1 MLQSAKGRGEAR
13 AMATKSATTVRRPSR
28 SETRDKLIQ
37 IGTEILSEKGFDATG
52 LDEVLR
58 RANVPKGSFY
68 HFFACKADFGL
79 AVVDHYALLWDQKLK
94 RLLRNPK
101 VAPLQRV
108 HDYIDEGVRGLRK
121 YSFRRGCLVGN
132 LAQELA
138 GLDDSFRKR
147 IQLVFAS
154 WERLLEQCLDE
165 AKLAGELPADAD
177 TARLANFFWMAWE
190 GAILQA
196 KLERSVKPV
205 EQFRDVVFTFIL
217 AGR

>member
-1 MLQSAKGRGEAR
+1 
-13 AMATKSATTVRRPSR
+13 MATKSTATVRISSR
-28 SETRDKLIQ
+28 SETRDRLIQ

-68 HFFACKADFGL
+68 HFFTSKADFGL
-79 AVVDHYALLWDQKLK
+79 AVLDRYAFLWDQKLK
-94 RLLRNPK
+94 RLLRDPK
-101 VAPLQRV
+101 IAPLQRV
-108 HDYIDEGVRGLRK
+108 RNYIDEGARGLKK

-132 LAQELA
+132 LTQELA
-138 GLDDSFRKR
+138 VLDDAFRSR

-154 WERLLEQCLDE
+154 WERLLEECLDD
-165 AKLAGELPADAD
+165 AKQVGELPPNADS
-177 TARLANFFWMAWE
+177 ARLANFFWMAWE

-196 KLERSVKPV
+196 KLARSVKPV
-205 EQFRDVVFTFIL
+205 EQFRDVIFKVIL